1 MLSSLIQVGLLVTAL
16 SIGFDIIPSTGPYF
30 LIFSLIPFYYIYVPK
45 TSTPQYSILGL
56 TISEKSWTYLLAIQ
70 LVLGENISSI
80 IPAVAG
86 LLAGYLYIQDHTKKL
101 QKFRLPRSIEN
112 SIATI
117 SGFFSSLIPPTQA
130 QPNRE
135 LQNHLQQQQQQHQ
148 QQQQQQ
154 QQQPRANTRNW
165 AAIHEGRVIAD
176 YGGFGTPRVTEQDI
190 ETLMALGFER
200 NAVITA
206 LESADGDTQAAAN
219 ILLR

>member
-1 MLSSLIQVGLLVTAL
+1 MLSSLIQVGLLVIAL
-16 SIGFDIIPSTGPYF
+16 SIGYDIIPSSGPYF
-30 LIFSLIPFYYIYVPK
+30 LIFSLIPFYYIYIPK

-56 TISEKSWTYLLAIQ
+56 TISEKSWTYLLATQ
-70 LVLGENISSI
+70 LVFGENISSI
-80 IPAVAG
+80 IAAVAG

-101 QKFRLPRSIEN
+101 QTFRLPRSIEN
-112 SIATI
+112 TIATI
-117 SGFFSSLIPPTQA
+117 SGFFSSLIPPA
-130 QPNRE
+130 QTHPNRE
-135 LQNHLQQQQQQHQ
+135 LQNHLQQQQQQQ
-148 QQQQQQ
+148 QQNQQQN
-154 QQQPRANTRNW
+154 QPRAGGRNW

-176 YGGFGTPRVTEQDI
+176 YGGFGRPRVTEQDI